1 MPKRN
6 DAERRAQRKR
16 IAELQGS
23 KSPNERLI
31 GIVAGALQQVRDDE
45 ERRLCDVCH
54 LPKWECELL
63 AEVDGENG
71 HIFSPMTPAA
81 QLRLEEERA
90 AAWDEV
96 EMPKHHFT
104 GHAADCTMLPSIC
117 YATAGIPARP

>member
-63 AEVDGENG
+63 AER
-71 HIFSPMTPAA
+71 S
-81 QLRLEEERA
+81 EEHTSELQS
-90 AAWDEV
+90 
-96 EMPKHHFT
+96 H
-104 GHAADCTMLPSIC
+104 
-117 YATAGIPARP
+117 